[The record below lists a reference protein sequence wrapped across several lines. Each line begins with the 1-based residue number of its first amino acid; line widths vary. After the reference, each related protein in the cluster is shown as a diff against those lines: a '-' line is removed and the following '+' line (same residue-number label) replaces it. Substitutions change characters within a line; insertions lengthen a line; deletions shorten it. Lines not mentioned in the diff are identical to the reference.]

1 MNIRQTR
8 THRHQTAQHCNSGD
22 RDEVVSDAVPTD
34 EWLDE
39 ESTVLNEWKWRSTLR
54 NTIKRGG
61 KKKHDERSMH

>member
-1 MNIRQTR
+1 VSSKTK

-34 EWLDE
+34 ECLDE

-54 NTIKRGG
+54 NTISAVA
-61 KKKHDERSMH
+61 KKA